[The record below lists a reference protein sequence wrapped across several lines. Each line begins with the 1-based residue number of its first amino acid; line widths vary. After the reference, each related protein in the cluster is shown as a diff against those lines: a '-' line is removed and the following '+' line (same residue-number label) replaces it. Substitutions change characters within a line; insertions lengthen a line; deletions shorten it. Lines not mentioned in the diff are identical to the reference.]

1 MVRMRVVAR
10 SLVVLAALGALGL
23 SLAGCP
29 AATRGR
35 SSPAANAN
43 ANARAEPR
51 GPVTLTYLGVA
62 GWQIEGGGHTILVDP
77 YFSRPDLDGPIASDP
92 AAVAAR
98 SPARADLILIGHTHV
113 DHALDAAAVAQRTGA
128 QLLGSDS
135 TAMLARAQGLAD
147 DRIITVKGGEDFAF
161 DGFSVRVIPGLHSA
175 LGDKHVFGRP
185 FAAPPT
191 LPMTMNEF
199 AEGGTFNYLIR
210 IAGHQIVVIGS
221 ANYIE
226 RELDGL
232 RPDIL
237 IAGTGLREE
246 IHDYTCR
253 LVGALGA
260 PPRVYADHF
269 DDWQGPPI
277 DEPISD
283 DLRAFIAEVA
293 ACAPGTEVV
302 IPRHFAPMVVP

>member
-1 MVRMRVVAR
+1 MVRMHVVAR
-10 SLVVLAALGALGL
+10 SIVVLAALGALGL

-29 AATRGR
+29 GGAARGR
-35 SSPAANAN
+35 PGPAAAS
-43 ANARAEPR
+43 AEPR

-98 SPARADLILIGHTHV
+98 SPARADLIVIGHTHV

-237 IAGTGLREE
+237 IVGTGLRQE

-260 PPRVYADHF
+260 PPRIYADHF

-283 DLRAFIAEVA
+283 DLRAFMAEVE
-293 ACAPGTEVV
+293 ACAPDTDVV
-302 IPRHFAPMVVP
+302 IPRHFAPMIVP